1 LSYNF
6 DFSDTYFWRNTQ
18 LAEIDYLEIKNQEIA
33 AYEIEYNPNQKV
45 KFTKSFTKNYKP
57 VLTKVI
63 NSASYWEL
71 LL

>member
-45 KFTKSFTKNYKP
+45 KFTKSFTKNYKH